1 MNAQLW
7 YRHAML
13 NRLQSL
19 TLLGAIGGFMALLG
33 WLLWGLPGLIGLL
46 IAAMGLLLFN
56 PVARPQLILRMYRAN
71 RLTAWEAPHLQA
83 ERGRGSAARAPRS
96 LAEMAYQWLVA
107 LNQAEQVWNLGGA
120 GCSAPAF
127 SESPVSKIQDLPP
140 GA

>member
-83 ERGRGSAARAPRS
+83 VAADPLRERPARLPRWHING
-96 LAEMAYQWLVA
+96 LWH
-107 LNQAEQVWNLGGA
+107 
-120 GCSAPAF
+120 
-127 SESPVSKIQDLPP
+127 
-140 GA
+140 